1 MPLRKEA
8 KEGRGE
14 REKTGKEG
22 ERDMGTKKENQ
33 SLKCP
38 EEGLIKHRACT
49 QWNTYILWSS
59 VSEDSGSA
67 QMGTVELRYHHI

>member
-14 REKTGKEG
+14 REKIGKGG
-22 ERDMGTKKENQ
+22 ERDMGTKKENH

-38 EEGLIKHRACT
+38 EEGLIKLRACT
-49 QWNTYILWSS
+49 Q
-59 VSEDSGSA
+59 
-67 QMGTVELRYHHI
+67 

>member
-1 MPLRKEA
+1 MNFVVKTLKEEENGGHEGVKNVLNRPLRKEA

-14 REKTGKEG
+14 GEKIGKEG
-22 ERDMGTKKENQ
+22 ERDTGTEKENH

-49 QWNTYILWSS
+49 Q
-59 VSEDSGSA
+59 
-67 QMGTVELRYHHI
+67 

>member
-14 REKTGKEG
+14 REKIGKEG

-33 SLKCP
+33 SLKGP

-49 QWNTYILWSS
+49 Q
-59 VSEDSGSA
+59 
-67 QMGTVELRYHHI
+67 

>member
-49 QWNTYILWSS
+49 Q
-59 VSEDSGSA
+59 
-67 QMGTVELRYHHI
+67 

>member
-14 REKTGKEG
+14 REKIGKGG
-22 ERDMGTKKENQ
+22 ERDMGTKKENH

-38 EEGLIKHRACT
+38 EEGLIKLRACT
-49 QWNTYILWSS
+49 QWDMYTIWSS

-67 QMGTVELRYHHI
+67 QMGTMERPYRHI